1 MAIGRSHIAA
11 IDSNAAAIRSATLG
25 CVLHAGRSARFQ
37 MARFSVRCSS
47 SRTDATVMPS
57 TGPISVAIGTSD
69 KNGRRPGAHGS
80 RMKFSVNAS
89 T

>member
-1 MAIGRSHIAA
+1 
-11 IDSNAAAIRSATLG
+11 
-25 CVLHAGRSARFQ
+25 